1 MVKHERK
8 AVSHQDTEAVEKEP
22 TVRAAEAAPEEG
34 AHPPVGDAPKAPGRD
49 ENFKADIPADI
60 DDEAQYEVTLWR
72 SVEFA
77 GGTLRPDQ
85 KVWLKGAVVTQL
97 KDSILA
103 AAKAS

>member
-1 MVKHERK
+1 MVKQK
-8 AVSHQDTEAVEKEP
+8 AVSQQDDESVPKEP
-22 TVRAAEAAPEEG
+22 TVRTAEAPPEAG
-34 AHPPVGDAPKAPGRD
+34 ARVPIGDAPKAPGRAAD
-49 ENFKADIPADI
+49 FQPDIPADI

-72 SVEFA
+72 AVEFA